1 MLLKDLP
8 EIFNAEKTARE
19 TTALG
24 SQLSLVPYVVGA
36 KQPPAPSL
44 WGCSLASSQQ
54 AFYLTRD
61 IWVLRW

>member
-36 KQPPAPSL
+36 KQP
-44 WGCSLASSQQ
+44 LASIPVGLQLGQLPAGILSHTWHLG
-54 AFYLTRD
+54 A
-61 IWVLRW
+61 